1 MITYAHIYDVL
12 SLTHFFNRTG
22 SNNSVYS
29 SAKSSL
35 AMTGSTIQSSL
46 RPLAPAGVS
55 NIPELPPG
63 PTENNSS
70 DGGPKVQMTQL
81 KLDFKVDRVKLG
93 ITQETVQVRDQGL
106 FDFEIRSITTGA
118 VIKDHENEFNFKIE
132 DMTARYAQQD
142 SVINYIFFTYSDA
155 LEALRSRALPSC
167 D

>member
-1 MITYAHIYDVL
+1 
-12 SLTHFFNRTG
+12 
-22 SNNSVYS
+22 
-29 SAKSSL
+29 
-35 AMTGSTIQSSL
+35 MTGSTIQSSL

-132 DMTARYAQQD
+132 DMTARYAQQEYK
-142 SVINYIFFTYSDA
+142 IQ
-155 LEALRSRALPSC
+155 
-167 D
+167 